1 MRIKEIIPVSLE
13 KEPADIILKNCKIVN
28 VFSGEIEEG
37 NIALF
42 RKRIAGIGD
51 YKYGKKIIDIKGKY
65 VCPGFIDAHLHIES
79 SMLTP
84 VEFAKVV
91 LPRGTT
97 TIIADPHEIANVLGL
112 SGVEYIIKGTEGIP
126 LNIYITL
133 PSAVPATDL
142 ETSGAR
148 LGVEDMIGF
157 LEKHPRIL
165 ALGEV
170 MNYPGVLSCDNELV
184 AKIEL
189 LRHRYKKIDGH
200 APGLTG
206 KKLNAYI
213 VAFIRSDHESISKEE
228 ALEKVSKGMQVF
240 IREGSAAKN
249 LDELLKAV
257 NILNHH
263 YFSFCTDDRSP
274 EDIINEGHIDYMV
287 RRAIKK
293 GINPVIA
300 IRMASINTA
309 RYFNLR
315 SMGAIAPGYKAD
327 FVILKDIKD
336 FKIEMVIKDSII
348 VSKDNELC
356 IDIKSDGFEVMK
368 NPMFTPLIKKEDL
381 RIKNENGKIRVIEI
395 IKDNIITKAVIMEPK
410 IKDGYVISDPAR
422 DIVKVVVVERYNGK
436 NFSKG
441 FIKGLGLKEGA
452 IGTSV
457 GHDAHNIA
465 ITGVNDDDIMTALRE
480 IKRLNGG
487 IVVVKNGKVISS
499 ISLPIAGLMSDKSI
513 DYVYKRTI
521 ELKNAAKSLGCKFEP
536 FLPLS
541 FIQLPVIPEI
551 RITDKGIVDVEKQEF
566 LPLFVKY

>member
-1 MRIKEIIPVSLE
+1 MRIKDIIPVSLG
-13 KEPADIILKNCKIVN
+13 KEPADIILKNCKIIN
-28 VFSGEIEEG
+28 VFSGNIEEG

-51 YKYGKKIIDIKGKY
+51 YKYGKEVIDLKGKY
-65 VCPGFIDAHLHIES
+65 VCPGLIDAHLHIES
-79 SMLTP
+79 SMLSP
-84 VEFAKVV
+84 VEFAKAV
-91 LPRGTT
+91 LPKGTT
-97 TIIADPHEIANVLGL
+97 TIIADPHEIANVNGL
-112 SGVEYIIKGTEGIP
+112 DGVEYMIKITEGIP

-170 MNYPGVLSCDNELV
+170 MNYPGVLSCDNELI

-200 APGLTG
+200 APGLSG

-249 LDELLKAV
+249 LDDLLPAV
-257 NILNHH
+257 NDINHH

-293 GINPVIA
+293 GLNPIIA
-300 IRMASINTA
+300 IRMATINTA

-327 FVILKDIKD
+327 FVILDNLKD
-336 FKIEMVIKDSII
+336 FKIHSVIKDSRL
-348 VSKDNELC
+348 VSQNNKLLV
-356 IDIKSDGFEVMK
+356 DIKVKSDYRLNNRM
-368 NPMFTPLIKKEDL
+368 NTPLIKP
-381 RIKNENGKIRVIEI
+381 ENLKVRYEKGRIRVIEI
-395 IKDNIITKAVIMEPK
+395 IKDNIITKEVISNPK
-410 IKDGYVISDPAR
+410 VENGYVVSDPKN
-422 DIVKVVVVERYNGK
+422 DIIKVIVIDRYKGM
-436 NFSKG
+436 NFSIG
-441 FIKGLGLKEGA
+441 FIKGISLKEGA

-465 ITGVNDDDIMTALRE
+465 IAGVNDDDIFFAFRE
-480 IKRLNGG
+480 LKKMKGG
-487 IVVVKNGKVISS
+487 IVLVKNKKILSS
-499 ISLPIAGLMSDKSI
+499 IPFPVAGLMSDK
-513 DYVYKRTI
+513 DLEYVYKKTLT
-521 ELKNAAKSLGCKFEP
+521 LKNMAKSLGCKNEP

-551 RITDKGIVDVEKQEF
+551 RITDKGIVNVEKQEYVSLF
-566 LPLFVKY
+566 LS

>member
-1 MRIKEIIPVSLE
+1 MRIKDIIPISLGE
-13 KEPADIILKNCKIVN
+13 KPADIILKNCKIIN
-28 VFSGEIEEG
+28 VFSGKIEEG

-51 YKYGKKIIDIKGKY
+51 YNYGKEILDLKGKY
-65 VCPGFIDAHLHIES
+65 VCPGLIDAHLHIES

-84 VEFAKVV
+84 IEFAKAV

-97 TIIADPHEIANVLGL
+97 TIIADPHEIANVTGL
-112 SGVEYIIKGTEGIP
+112 DGVEYMIKITDGIP

-170 MNYPGVLSCDNELV
+170 MNYPGVLSCDNELI

-200 APGLTG
+200 APGLSG

-213 VAFIRSDHESISKEE
+213 VAFIRSDHEAISKDE

-249 LDELLKAV
+249 LDDILPAV
-257 NILNHH
+257 NDINHH

-274 EDIINEGHIDYMV
+274 EEILNEGHIDYMV

-293 GINPVIA
+293 GINPIIA

-327 FVILKDIKD
+327 FVILNELKNFNINSVMKDSKIVSIDRNLCVDIKLKTD
-336 FKIEMVIKDSII
+336 F
-348 VSKDNELC
+348 NL
-356 IDIKSDGFEVMK
+356 K
-368 NPMFTPLIKKEDL
+368 NPMNIPVIKPEDIK
-381 RIKNENGKIRVIEI
+381 IKNQKGKIRVIGI
-395 IKDNIITKAVIMEPK
+395 IKNNIITKEIISEPK
-410 IKDGYVISDPAR
+410 IENGYVVSNPST
-422 DIVKVVVVERYNGK
+422 DIIKVIVVDRYSGK
-436 NFSKG
+436 NFSIG

-465 ITGVNDDDIMTALRE
+465 IAGVNDRDILFALAQL
-480 IKRLNGG
+480 KKLKGG
-487 IVVVKNGKVISS
+487 IVVVKNGNVISS
-499 ISLPIAGLMSDKSI
+499 LPFPVAGLMSDKNLE
-513 DYVYKRTI
+513 YVYKKTLD
-521 ELKNAAKSLGCKFEP
+521 LKESAKSLGCKNEP
-536 FLPLS
+536 FLTLS

-551 RITDKGIVDVEKQEF
+551 RITDKGIVNVDKQDF
-566 LPLFVKY
+566 LSLFVY